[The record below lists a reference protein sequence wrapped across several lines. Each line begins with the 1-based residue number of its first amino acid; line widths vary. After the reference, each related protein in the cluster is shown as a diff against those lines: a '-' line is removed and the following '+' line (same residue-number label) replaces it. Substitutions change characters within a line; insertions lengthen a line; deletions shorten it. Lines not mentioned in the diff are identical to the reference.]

1 MELGVL
7 VFCALNT
14 LVAYGAFSAAL
25 ENIEASRVGAVIA
38 LSPVASF
45 GFIELTHRL
54 FPGVLPPE
62 QFSPWMLLGAATV
75 VLGSVITARG

>member
-1 MELGVL
+1 MLL
-7 VFCALNT
+7 YCALNT

-38 LSPVASF
+38 LSPVVSF
-45 GFIELTHRL
+45 GFIELTHQVL
-54 FPGVLPPE
+54 PGVLPPE
-62 QFSPWMLLGAATV
+62 QFSPRMRLGAAIV